1 MVKEILGV
9 FPIAKFA
16 FICNKK
22 KDIRYKCITVNL
34 FWNMNT
40 ESQTILEIS
49 KIFSKELLV
58 GQVHLLSN
66 SRRILGFS

>member
-22 KDIRYKCITVNL
+22 KDIRYKFITVNL
-34 FWNMNT
+34 FCNIYT
-40 ESQTILEIS
+40 ESQTMLEIY
-49 KIFSKELLV
+49 KIFSDELLF
-58 GQVHLLSN
+58 GYVH
-66 SRRILGFS
+66 